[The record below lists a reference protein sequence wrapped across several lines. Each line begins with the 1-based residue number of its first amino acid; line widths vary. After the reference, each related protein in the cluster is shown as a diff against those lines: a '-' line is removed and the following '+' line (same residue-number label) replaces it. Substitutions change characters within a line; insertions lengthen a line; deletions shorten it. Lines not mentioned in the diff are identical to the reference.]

1 MSVPATSTPDA
12 DMAPPSQAE
21 QVCALPHIP
30 ETVSAVRRRAR
41 TVLAQWRVPT
51 PTADDALMVIS
62 ELTTNAI
69 VHALPPAVL
78 RLSMPEVGSRRTL
91 RIEVTDA
98 GPVPQRSTPPDGPHP
113 AEHKENGRG
122 TGIVAALSTRHG
134 MSRHP
139 ERTTR
144 WADLHLGT

>member
-1 MSVPATSTPDA
+1 MSVPATSTSDA
-12 DMAPPSQAE
+12 GMTPPSQAE
-21 QVCALPHIP
+21 LVCALSHIP
-30 ETVSAVRRRAR
+30 EAVSAVRRRAR
-41 TVLAQWRVPT
+41 AVLVQWRVPT
-51 PTADDALMVIS
+51 PTADDALLVIS

-78 RLSMPEVGSRRTL
+78 RLSIPEVGSRHAL

-98 GPVPQRSTPPDGPHP
+98 GPVPQRRTSPDGPHP
-113 AEHKENGRG
+113 DEHKENGRG

-134 MSRHP
+134 TSRQL

-144 WADLHLGT
+144 WADLQMGT

>member
-1 MSVPATSTPDA
+1 MNVPATSTPDA
-12 DMAPPSQAE
+12 DMAPPSRAE
-21 QVCALPHIP
+21 LVCALPHVP
-30 ETVSAVRRRAR
+30 EAVSAVRRRAH

-51 PTADDALMVIS
+51 PTADDALLVIS

-78 RLSMPEVGSRRTL
+78 RLSMPEIGSRRAL

-98 GPVPQRSTPPDGPHP
+98 GPVPQRHTSPDGPHP

-134 MSRHP
+134 ISRRP

-144 WADLHLGT
+144 WADLHMET